1 MNVMPKIIVAACMA
15 ALALYG
21 CKTAAPEPP
30 SARPSFTAPVMG
42 AEERGPLPPEFF
54 AEAPEG
60 GQRPAP
66 GAPRDDDP
74 PEFTVKLDEILPA
87 MGAPARVSLNFRQ
100 APAGV
105 VVGTLAEASGFNF
118 HLSPSVAAQTLADM
132 TLRDIPWPE
141 ALRVITQANDL
152 AATVDGRDVFS
163 QPRGADEL
171 TRDKVIVVMTRA
183 EYERSRERA
192 REEADRAA
200 GEASRLLEGQNRMAT
215 ASYRFRYAD
224 PTEAL
229 VYLESLYG
237 IAPAAEKGKDE
248 AAAASPAPPPGAI
261 RFSLY
266 KAENLLTVTAPPREM
281 ERVMALAREIDT
293 PARQVFIESRIVEIQ
308 RSSIAELGVRWGG
321 YVTRQTD
328 QVFPAAVGVYG
339 AGAGGDVVALP
350 PGGAVDPATGAM
362 LADPAGGLVGVTLG
376 GVSGAELL
384 RARLYALEQAGV
396 SRTLSNPKIMTVNGG
411 VAVIKS
417 GREIPYQ
424 SSSANTGT
432 TVQFRE
438 AVISLTVRPSIMDD
452 RRVRLRI
459 QANKNE
465 VDPTL
470 SVQGTPAIKKK
481 ELSTNVVVE
490 NGGSAALGGM
500 FEMEDGDFSDRVPW
514 FHDIPFL
521 GWLFKNKR
529 SVDNRLE
536 LLVFIT
542 PTIVEEG
549 R

>member
-1 MNVMPKIIVAACMA
+1 M
-15 ALALYG
+15 
-21 CKTAAPEPP
+21 
-30 SARPSFTAPVMG
+30 
-42 AEERGPLPPEFF
+42 LP
-54 AEAPEG
+54 
-60 GQRPAP
+60 
-66 GAPRDDDP
+66 
-74 PEFTVKLDEILPA
+74 
-87 MGAPARVSLNFRQ
+87 
-100 APAGV
+100 
-105 VVGTLAEASGFNF
+105 
-118 HLSPSVAAQTLADM
+118 
-132 TLRDIPWPE
+132 
-141 ALRVITQANDL
+141 
-152 AATVDGRDVFS
+152 
-163 QPRGADEL
+163 
-171 TRDKVIVVMTRA
+171 
-183 EYERSRERA
+183 
-192 REEADRAA
+192 
-200 GEASRLLEGQNRMAT
+200 
-215 ASYRFRYAD
+215 D
-224 PTEAL
+224 PT
-229 VYLESLYG
+229 
-237 IAPAAEKGKDE
+237 
-248 AAAASPAPPPGAI
+248 
-261 RFSLY
+261 
-266 KAENLLTVTAPPREM
+266 
-281 ERVMALAREIDT
+281 
-293 PARQVFIESRIVEIQ
+293 
-308 RSSIAELGVRWGG
+308 
-321 YVTRQTD
+321 
-328 QVFPAAVGVYG
+328 
-339 AGAGGDVVALP
+339 
-350 PGGAVDPATGAM
+350 
-362 LADPAGGLVGVTLG
+362 GGLVGVTLG

-529 SVDNRLE
+529 TVDNRLE

-542 PTIVEEG
+542 PTIMEEG